1 VTPVAVAIISWNT
14 RDLLSQCLQSVLRE
28 RPAEVIVIDN
38 GSTDGSSDMVRQRF
52 PGVRLSVNPDNP
64 GFGAAGNQAFA
75 QARAPYLLLLNGDT
89 EVRPGGLEAMAG
101 YLDQHH
107 AVGVVGPRLVH
118 PDGRLQSSC
127 SSFPHPLLPL
137 VKSKGF
143 TRLIRRIPVIR
154 DRVLDTW
161 RHDSPK
167 RVPWVVGAALF
178 IRRRAFEA
186 VGGFDES
193 FHLYFEEPD
202 LCRRMLMA
210 GWETHF
216 APVTDVIH
224 VEGASTQ
231 QRPSEVLWAW
241 AESYRRYNERH
252 FEGSRLVLA
261 RRTYRWGMRVRW
273 CREWIRGAMTLD
285 PDARSRHIAYAGV
298 WARAAKLARE
308 P

>member
-1 VTPVAVAIISWNT
+1 MTPVAVAIISWNT
-14 RDLLSQCLQSVLRE
+14 RDLLRNCLHSVLGDRCS
-28 RPAEVIVIDN
+28 EVVVIDN
-38 GSTDGSSDMVRQRF
+38 GSGDGSPDMVRRQF
-52 PGVRLSVNPDNP
+52 PAVQLVVNPHNP

-75 QARAPYLLLLNGDT
+75 LTSAPYLLLLNGDT
-89 EVRPGGLEAMAG
+89 EVRPGGLEAIAA
-101 YLDQHH
+101 YLDQYPV
-107 AVGVVGPRLVH
+107 VGVLGPKLVH

-127 SSFPHPLLPL
+127 SSFPHPLFPL
-137 VKSKGF
+137 VKSKGL
-143 TRLIRRIPVIR
+143 TRLIRRIPLLR

-161 RHDSPK
+161 RHNEPRK
-167 RVPWVVGAALF
+167 VPWVVGAALA
-178 IRRRAFEA
+178 IRRQAFEA

-202 LCRRMLMA
+202 LCRRMLTA

-231 QRPSEVLWAW
+231 QRRAEVLWAW

-252 FEGSRLVLA
+252 FQGLRLALA
-261 RRTYRWGMRVRW
+261 RATYRFGMRVRW
-273 CREWIRGAMTLD
+273 CREWLRFAMASD
-285 PDARSRHIAYAGV
+285 PEARSRYAADASI
-298 WARAAKLARE
+298 WARAARISRE